1 MWGVD
6 DQSPLDRYGTTWVQF
21 WNSSWLKHLLTQKSS
36 NSLTQYDS
44 LKSCYIWKCKVLT
57 IQVGYYQ
64 SQLISA
70 LVIKISDPYFYRQTF
85 SQTLTANDTSI
96 EQSFLHIETN
106 ILTIVYGKHQNNFQK
121 GCWKVIGYNKFEK
134 VEILNLFKFE

>member
-1 MWGVD
+1 MAQLEFNFETLLDWSIFT
-6 DQSPLDRYGTTWVQF
+6 DQ
-21 WNSSWLKHLLTQKSS
+21 
-36 NSLTQYDS
+36 
-44 LKSCYIWKCKVLT
+44 VLT

-106 ILTIVYGKHQNNFQK
+106 ILTIVYGKYQNNFQK
-121 GCWKVIGYNKFEK
+121 GCWKVIEYNKFEK